1 MKNLSLQFLNP
12 LAPMRDLISGSK
24 ISIQSLFVART
35 LCHEC
40 TSSMLVG
47 REFAF
52 FFVPLIDINIG
63 KQIHIF
69 LKFRLWYFLSRDLP

>member
-1 MKNLSLQFLNP
+1 MTNLSLQFLNP

-52 FFVPLIDINIG
+52 FFFYPAYRHQHSQANSYIPKIPVMVFFIP
-63 KQIHIF
+63 
-69 LKFRLWYFLSRDLP
+69 